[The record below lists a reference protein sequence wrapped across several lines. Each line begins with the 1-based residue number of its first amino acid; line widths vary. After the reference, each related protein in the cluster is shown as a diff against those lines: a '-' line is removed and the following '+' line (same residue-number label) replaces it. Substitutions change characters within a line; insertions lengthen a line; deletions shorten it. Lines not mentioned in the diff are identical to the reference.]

1 MTSEEQCASSQG
13 TDGVF
18 ISGSSQVQQS
28 ARIMLWVTIISA
40 NFLRTAYS
48 EVHKKVQDEN
58 G

>member
-1 MTSEEQCASSQG
+1 
-13 TDGVF
+13 
-18 ISGSSQVQQS
+18 
-28 ARIMLWVTIISA
+28 MLWVTIISA